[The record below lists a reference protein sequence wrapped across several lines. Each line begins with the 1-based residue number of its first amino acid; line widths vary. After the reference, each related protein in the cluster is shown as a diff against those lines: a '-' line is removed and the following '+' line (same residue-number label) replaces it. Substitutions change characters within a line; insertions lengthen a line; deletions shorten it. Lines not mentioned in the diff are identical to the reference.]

1 MGRAVAVW
9 PFRLLGLWS
18 HHAPVGYRDPQ
29 MTVTAAPA
37 RLTGAALLAHHRAF
51 HFSKADKVRE
61 AGYIGQKPDGSERL
75 YFVQYYEAVL
85 PLIQH
90 EKMLKNRD
98 DRGGADCIRSV
109 IFHAE
114 QRVKYKKANDE
125 VVYFP
130 AQQVVLI
137 RFHGQ
142 SICCIHYSHGGY
154 VSLIDTRRSKS
165 TKERLN
171 RILMRFCGVRLYQ
184 HKGEWYVSHPMKGDI
199 PFEHYLKVPF
209 VPTLSEILAQ

>member
-1 MGRAVAVW
+1 
-9 PFRLLGLWS
+9 
-18 HHAPVGYRDPQ
+18 
-29 MTVTAAPA
+29 MTVTTAPA

-51 HFSKADKVRE
+51 HLSKADKVRL

-90 EKMLKNRD
+90 EQMLKNRD

-109 IFHAE
+109 IFYAE

-130 AQQVVLI
+130 DQQVVSILH
-137 RFHGQ
+137 HGRT
-142 SICCIHYSHGGY
+142 ICWIHYRHRSGDGGY
-154 VSLIDTRRSKS
+154 VSLIVFRRSKS

-171 RILMRFCGVRLYQ
+171 RILMRFCGVQLYQ
-184 HKGEWYVSHPMKGDI
+184 HKGEWFISHPMKGDI
-199 PFEHYLKVPF
+199 PFENYMKVPF
-209 VPTLSEILAQ
+209 VPTLNEILAQ